1 MKLLIFYFRITN
13 VDICNFIKIIP
24 CIWVWMKYNLVFSVV
39 IIALGRLRFLITAW
53 FNPYSIMQ
61 RIHYC
66 PRLQGRARL
75 RSTIAELSSLLTPRT
90 SQGLILKPRAAIVSS
105 KAATKIHRT
114 LETIHECNSGCP
126 SHKFMKHTSLHQIV
140 HLHDQ
145 DAPRTDCLQY
155 SREKIL
161 SKFEARWPYW
171 NSNGSS
177 QDDSGCTISQFCLT
191 DFVSQKMNLIGL
203 SCPLN

>member
-1 MKLLIFYFRITN
+1 MIQPIQHYAKNPLLSLSEG
-13 VDICNFIKIIP
+13 P
-24 CIWVWMKYNLVFSVV
+24 CKTL
-39 IIALGRLRFLITAW
+39 
-53 FNPYSIMQ
+53 
-61 RIHYC
+61 
-66 PRLQGRARL
+66 L

-126 SHKFMKHTSLHQIV
+126 SHKFMKDTFLHQIV

-155 SREKIL
+155 
-161 SKFEARWPYW
+161 
-171 NSNGSS
+171 
-177 QDDSGCTISQFCLT
+177 
-191 DFVSQKMNLIGL
+191 
-203 SCPLN
+203 